1 MHVFAVPVL
10 SFCLAAA
17 VVAHG
22 VDVGVYY
29 ESRCPSC
36 QDYVDQQ
43 IVDLAKHAK
52 DLQMAKVA
60 IHPVPYG
67 NTKETLKETGH
78 YQYECQHGPEECYLN
93 RVEACGLSLM
103 NEMQIDVYVHRSPTS
118 NQPPPL
124 ESRKLLHIHPLP
136 FSCCSESSE
145 GSAVACVWAPWLSC
159 VNRSQ
164 IDVASLLKAE
174 EHIMKAVAASQQAM
188 KEAERARTAAAA
200 AAEAARHGNLGPAA
214 AEAAA
219 AAMAAS
225 NAAHDAAKASAEVTA
240 ASAAAATGGRNSW
253 VMCELMV
260 PHGKMLMFEILACSL
275 SPVAIAEKDLKCA
288 ICTSPAG
295 KERSLQQLCAGKEGC
310 DKQHQQQQQQQEE
323 QQQHEQQQQQ
333 QQKEQQSSEGV
344 VPQDM
349 KPNTEK
355 DAGMTAGSVAA
366 ASLGFFHRASLDEV

>member
-1 MHVFAVPVL
+1 MPAFATLVL
-10 SFCLAAA
+10 SMSVTAAA
-17 VVAHG
+17 VVQG

-43 IVDLAKHAK
+43 ILDLAKHAK

-67 NTKETLKETGH
+67 NTKEILKETGH

-103 NEMQIDVYVHRSPTS
+103 NEMQIDV
-118 NQPPPL
+118 
-124 ESRKLLHIHPLP
+124 
-136 FSCCSESSE
+136 
-145 GSAVACVWAPWLSC
+145 WAPWLSC

-174 EHIMKAVAASQQAM
+174 EHILKAVAASQQAM
-188 KEAERARTAAAA
+188 KEAERARAAAAA

-214 AEAAA
+214 ADAAA

-225 NAAHDAAKASAEVTA
+225 NAAHSAAKASAEVKA

-253 VMCELMV
+253 VTCEIMV

-275 SPVAIAEKDLKCA
+275 SPVGEKVQHMMAEQTPAHDHVPWVTVDHQHSAIAEKDLRCA
-288 ICTSPAG
+288 ICISPAG

-310 DKQHQQQQQQQEE
+310 DKQHQQQQ
-323 QQQHEQQQQQ
+323 H
-333 QQKEQQSSEGV
+333 QKEQRRSEEE
-344 VPQDM
+344 VPQSI
-349 KPNTEK
+349 KRREEE
-355 DAGMTAGSVAA
+355 AGTTARSVAA
-366 ASLGFFHRASLDEV
+366 AALGFFHGASLDEV